1 MNSNDQKH
9 ELPFTKQTP
18 PSCMPKPIQSSLNVV
33 LFPNRKEFEGKHVN
47 VKVTPTFPAAYRWK
61 YTHTEAP
68 LTKHYPK
75 TSFFPTT
82 LSEECVI
89 KLPGSIR
96 FIECSKFSCAVSI
109 QDELLIVF
117 SIFFKGSNDI
127 WLSILRG
134 RSRTG

>member
-1 MNSNDQKH
+1 MNSHSPNKLLH
-9 ELPFTKQTP
+9 A
-18 PSCMPKPIQSSLNVV
+18 IQSSSLNVV
-33 LFPNRKEFEGKHVN
+33 LFANRKEFEGKH
-47 VKVTPTFPAAYRWK
+47 
-61 YTHTEAP
+61 
-68 LTKHYPK
+68 
-75 TSFFPTT
+75 
-82 LSEECVI
+82 
-89 KLPGSIR
+89 GSIR